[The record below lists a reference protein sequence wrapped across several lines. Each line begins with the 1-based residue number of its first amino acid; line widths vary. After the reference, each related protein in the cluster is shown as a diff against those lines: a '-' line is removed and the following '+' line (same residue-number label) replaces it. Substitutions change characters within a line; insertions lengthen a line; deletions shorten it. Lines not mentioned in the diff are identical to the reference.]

1 MSSTHATTAPALD
14 EPDSLARKALI
25 ASAVGYAMDGFDLL
39 ILGFMLRAISADLGL
54 TPPQAGSLITM
65 TLVGAV
71 AGGILFG
78 ILADY
83 YGRVRVLTWTILLFA
98 AFTGL
103 CAFAQGYWDLL
114 IYRTIAGLGLG
125 GEFGIGMALVAEAW
139 PAKKRARACSYV
151 ALGWQAGVLCAALV
165 TPLLLPSIGW
175 RGMFLVGL
183 LPGVVAFAVRWY
195 VGEPKIFTDRAKAP
209 RSMAPLWMLVKDAAT
224 TKISAGMLILCSVQ
238 NFGYYGVMI
247 WLPSY
252 LSTRFGFGLT
262 QSALWTAVTICGMA
276 FGIWVFGMFA
286 DKVGR
291 RPALLTFQ
299 AGAFVMVL
307 VYSQLT
313 DANALL
319 IGGAIMGMFV
329 NGMLG
334 GYGALLSELYPTEA
348 RATAENVLFNL
359 GRGVG
364 GFGPVVVGAL
374 VASYSFTV
382 AIALLAT
389 IYLIDIVATLALIP
403 ERKGQALE

>member
-1 MSSTHATTAPALD
+1 
-14 EPDSLARKALI
+14 
-25 ASAVGYAMDGFDLL
+25 
-39 ILGFMLRAISADLGL
+39 
-54 TPPQAGSLITM
+54 
-65 TLVGAV
+65 
-71 AGGILFG
+71 
-78 ILADY
+78 
-83 YGRVRVLTWTILLFA
+83 
-98 AFTGL
+98 
-103 CAFAQGYWDLL
+103 
-114 IYRTIAGLGLG
+114 
-125 GEFGIGMALVAEAW
+125 
-139 PAKKRARACSYV
+139 
-151 ALGWQAGVLCAALV
+151 
-165 TPLLLPSIGW
+165 
-175 RGMFLVGL
+175 
-183 LPGVVAFAVRWY
+183 
-195 VGEPKIFTDRAKAP
+195 
-209 RSMAPLWMLVKDAAT
+209 MAPLRMLVKDAAT
-224 TKISAGMLILCSVQ
+224 TKVSLGMFILCSVQ

-313 DANALL
+313 DATALL

-374 VASYSFTV
+374 VASYSFTI

-403 ERKGQALE
+403 ERKGQPLE

>member
-1 MSSTHATTAPALD
+1 M
-14 EPDSLARKALI
+14 
-25 ASAVGYAMDGFDLL
+25 
-39 ILGFMLRAISADLGL
+39 
-54 TPPQAGSLITM
+54 
-65 TLVGAV
+65 
-71 AGGILFG
+71 
-78 ILADY
+78 
-83 YGRVRVLTWTILLFA
+83 
-98 AFTGL
+98 
-103 CAFAQGYWDLL
+103 
-114 IYRTIAGLGLG
+114 
-125 GEFGIGMALVAEAW
+125 
-139 PAKKRARACSYV
+139 
-151 ALGWQAGVLCAALV
+151 LCAALV

-175 RGMFLVGL
+175 RGMFIVGL

-195 VGEPKIFTDRAKAP
+195 VGEPKIFTDRAAKP
-209 RSMAPLWMLVKDAAT
+209 RSMAPLKMLVKDAAT
-224 TKISAGMLILCSVQ
+224 SKVSLGMFILCAVQ

-276 FGIWVFGMFA
+276 FGIWMFGVFA

-307 VYSQLT
+307 IYSQLT

-374 VASYSFTV
+374 VVSYSFTV

-389 IYLIDIVATLALIP
+389 IYLLDIVATLFLIP
-403 ERKGQALE
+403 EKKGQPLE